1 VIAILSTA
9 ALAFAIVLTAMLV
22 LMGVCL
28 ALRSLSLRSAS
39 APLTAVPG
47 GEPAIDPR
55 TMAVIVAAVAE
66 AIRRPVVIHRVHV
79 HRDGE
84 ADRWSRAGRMDVM
97 VSHRVGPSR

>member
-1 VIAILSTA
+1 MIAILTTA
-9 ALAFAIVLTAMLV
+9 ALAFGIVLAAMLV
-22 LMGVCL
+22 LMAVSL
-28 ALRSLSLRSAS
+28 ALRWISARSAS
-39 APLTAVPG
+39 AARVPAPG

-55 TMAVIVAAVAE
+55 IMAVLVAAVAE

-97 VSHRVGPSR
+97 VSHRVGPAR